1 MSGRGGLVFGE
12 VQKNWSW
19 LLALGILFI
28 ILGIIGLGRTIAL
41 TMVSV
46 LFFGILLL
54 IGGGIQIFQSF
65 KCRGWK
71 SFLLHVVIAIAYILV
86 GIEIVAS
93 PMVASAILT
102 LLLAFG
108 IIVVGV
114 VRIVMA
120 TQLRGLGSWIWPLL
134 SGIVSVLLGLVIAAR
149 WPISGLWV
157 IGLFV
162 AIEMIIHGWSYIFI
176 ALGAKHAR
184 DASPAET

>member
-1 MSGRGGLVFGE
+1 
-12 VQKNWSW
+12 
-19 LLALGILFI
+19 
-28 ILGIIGLGRTIAL
+28 
-41 TMVSV
+41 
-46 LFFGILLL
+46 
-54 IGGGIQIFQSF
+54 
-65 KCRGWK
+65 
-71 SFLLHVVIAIAYILV
+71 VVIAIAYILV